1 MYKTLTYTG
10 GVHKHEE
17 ITELIEDLG
26 GFVLQE
32 TISQMDLVI
41 TLAVPLEDVEKV
53 QEKAKNLSICWQF
66 STNEFCHNMANQV
79 EFSF

>member
-1 MYKTLTYTG
+1 MYETLTYTG

-32 TISQMDLVI
+32 NISQMDLVL
-41 TLAVPLEDVEKV
+41 TLAVPMEDVK
-53 QEKAKNLSICWQF
+53 K
-66 STNEFCHNMANQV
+66 
-79 EFSF
+79 